1 MATFEDLKLVT
12 QTHRNLENLR
22 RDMRSNAQW
31 YLNGVAVGKPVNAIA
46 TTIRG
51 NTAEYLR
58 RLNWALT
65 AWNDLPTRAKIQ
77 SGLAAW
83 SLQQSE
89 LTGAYTEMKNAADA
103 EDAAPVSTAAEIQ
116 ALATAT
122 LAAVTAHTSIW
133 PE

>member
-1 MATFEDLKLVT
+1 MATFEDLKLIL

-22 RDMRSNAQW
+22 RDMRGNAQS
-31 YLNGVAVGKPVNAIA
+31 YLTAVAAGKPLAGIA

-51 NTAEYLR
+51 NTTEYLR
-58 RLNWALT
+58 RLAWALT

-89 LTGAYTEMKNAADA
+89 LTGAYTELKTAADA
-103 EDAAPVSTAAEIQ
+103 EDLAPVSTAVQIQ
-116 ALATAT
+116 ALANAT
-122 LAAVTAHTSIW
+122 LAAVPAHTSIW